1 MNKKMINTDIF
12 RLAAV
17 LYADNNYEVN
27 PKTIYRRII
36 ESILLDNN
44 NDVIGIHTL
53 IDTIKAKY
61 ELDFTFEEIQEII
74 KDDKYFNSSYKNE
87 DIKISIVHNRF
98 KTLCENVKHKNLDYF
113 ISEFQKINTD
123 ISLEELR
130 EIIYSFLYEVFQ
142 TNINSFSKLIN
153 PEILL
158 EDLIDIKDLKKM
170 SKLNIEI
177 INSFLNWNNDDKN
190 KIIFNISS
198 LALEYCLITNKKGK
212 NIRLEN
218 LKNKSFY
225 LDTNIIFR
233 AIGLNGENRRKRT
246 ITFLEKFKEA
256 NEKLYIS
263 SFTNEEIKNTL
274 EYYIGQISRVS
285 TTKINS
291 KIFIKFR
298 KYEDFFDFYHCWRKD
313 RINDSTD
320 IFLAHIN
327 SLIENLKKD
336 FNIVNAYKESFDVRE
351 SKINEEIMDIASQ
364 INNFKTEHKGMSSLI
379 ETSLTDA
386 KNIYLIENL
395 RAGKYVNIFDCK
407 YYLISSD
414 QQLRKWDYIK
424 NTSIPIVLLPSQWMS
439 ILLRYLN
446 RTNDDFKSFVSFLN
460 INNNEKG
467 ISNENLQLILDG
479 ISEITSDFEKQN
491 EIVEALINNK
501 VKDIITSSRTDT
513 EIVERA
519 KKFAESELEKRIH
532 NLEKDNSKL
541 ETRFDKYQK
550 DTTSAIENLKRL
562 KNSEKKEKDE
572 LSKQYKEIKEDLI
585 AINVSNAIRKYKRI
599 GYFYILG
606 IFICCAILLFTF
618 YFQNENWNIM
628 TNLLDL
634 ANLYKEGSIQRNII
648 DYISLIPITGVVIFL
663 KGVYNHFFNKQKLEE
678 QKTKIIKE
686 IENKYINSQSKKT
699 SPN

>member
-274 EYYIGQISRVS
+274 EYYISQISRVS

-336 FNIVNAYKESFDVRE
+336 FNIFNAYKESFDVRE

-519 KKFAESELEKRIH
+519 KKFAESELEKRIQ
-532 NLEKDNSKL
+532 NLEKENSSL
-541 ETRFDKYQK
+541 EVKFDKYQK
-550 DTTSAIENLKRL
+550 NTTSAIKNLKNL
-562 KNSEKKEKDE
+562 KDSEKEEKDK
-572 LSKQYKEIKEDLI
+572 LSKQNKKIKDDL
-585 AINVSNAIRKYKRI
+585 VSNAIRRYKNV
-599 GYFYILG
+599 GYFYLLG
-606 IFICCAILLFTF
+606 VFICIVILLFIF
-618 YFQNENWNIM
+618 CFQDEDWNIIV
-628 TNLLDL
+628 NLLDL

-648 DYISLIPITGVVIFL
+648 DHISLIPITGIAIFL
-663 KGVYNHFFNKQKLEE
+663 KKAFDRFLNKNKLKEL
-678 QKTKIIKE
+678 KKKIIEE
-686 IENKYINSQSKKT
+686 IENKY
-699 SPN
+699 

>member
-648 DYISLIPITGVVIFL
+648 DYISLIPITGVVIFS
-663 KGVYNHFFNKQKLEE
+663 KGVYNHFLNKQKLEE

>member
-274 EYYIGQISRVS
+274 EYYISQISRVS

-327 SLIENLKKD
+327 SLIEN
-336 FNIVNAYKESFDVRE
+336 
-351 SKINEEIMDIASQ
+351 
-364 INNFKTEHKGMSSLI
+364 
-379 ETSLTDA
+379 
-386 KNIYLIENL
+386 
-395 RAGKYVNIFDCK
+395 
-407 YYLISSD
+407 
-414 QQLRKWDYIK
+414 
-424 NTSIPIVLLPSQWMS
+424 
-439 ILLRYLN
+439 
-446 RTNDDFKSFVSFLN
+446 
-460 INNNEKG
+460 
-467 ISNENLQLILDG
+467 
-479 ISEITSDFEKQN
+479 
-491 EIVEALINNK
+491 
-501 VKDIITSSRTDT
+501 
-513 EIVERA
+513 
-519 KKFAESELEKRIH
+519 
-532 NLEKDNSKL
+532 
-541 ETRFDKYQK
+541 
-550 DTTSAIENLKRL
+550 
-562 KNSEKKEKDE
+562 
-572 LSKQYKEIKEDLI
+572 
-585 AINVSNAIRKYKRI
+585 
-599 GYFYILG
+599 
-606 IFICCAILLFTF
+606 
-618 YFQNENWNIM
+618 
-628 TNLLDL
+628 
-634 ANLYKEGSIQRNII
+634 
-648 DYISLIPITGVVIFL
+648 
-663 KGVYNHFFNKQKLEE
+663 
-678 QKTKIIKE
+678 
-686 IENKYINSQSKKT
+686 
-699 SPN
+699 

>member
-1 MNKKMINTDIF
+1 MINTDIF

-44 NDVIGIHTL
+44 NDVIGIHAL

-274 EYYIGQISRVS
+274 EYYISQISRVS

-298 KYEDFFDFYHCWRKD
+298 KHEDFFDFYHCWRKD
-313 RINDSTD
+313 RINDSID

-351 SKINEEIMDIASQ
+351 SKINEEIMNIASQ

-519 KKFAESELEKRIH
+519 KKFAESELEKKIH
-532 NLEKDNSKL
+532 NLEKENSNL
-541 ETRFDKYQK
+541 ESKFDKYQK
-550 DTTSAIENLKRL
+550 NTTSAIENLRNL

-572 LSKQYKEIKEDLI
+572 LSKQYKEIKDELI
-585 AINVSNAIRKYKRI
+585 VTKVSNGIRKYKRV

-606 IFICCAILLFTF
+606 VFICCVILFFTF
-618 YFQNENWNIM
+618 CYQNEDWNIIAD
-628 TNLLDL
+628 LLDF
-634 ANLYKEGSIQRNII
+634 ASLYKEGSIQKNII
-648 DYISLIPITGVVIFL
+648 DYISLIPMTGIVAFS
-663 KGVYNHFFNKQKLEE
+663 KGVYDHFFNRQKLRVKFNDLKE
-678 QKTKIIKE
+678 KIIEE
-686 IENKYINSQSKKT
+686 IENKY
-699 SPN
+699 